1 MDNEWVER
9 ERAQSLFSSTTP
21 MQPSRVW
28 QHLGVLVNGWC
39 IAARGWRGLNPFI
52 FVQSLA
58 DGWSVEVLCVGNG
71 HVILMEKAPAKILGR
86 GVPQMLLLSRRNQYR
101 LYIGMHS
108 YLVS

>member
-28 QHLGVLVNGWC
+28 QHLLVNGWC
-39 IAARGWRGLNPFI
+39 IAATGWRGLNPFI
-52 FVQSLA
+52 FVHIIGRWM
-58 DGWSVEVLCVGNG
+58 DVEVLCVGNG
-71 HVILMEKAPAKILGR
+71 HAILMEKAPAKILGR
-86 GVPQMLLLSRRNQYR
+86 GVTTMLLLSRRNQYR
-101 LYIGMHS
+101 LCIGMHS